1 MKRRKITYPV
11 ARTHTKGV
19 PRAGAGPE
27 VAAVRPNL
35 VSIDLTAGV
44 GRANLKVGALV
55 RIAGAGLYAGEEA
68 TIERLIAGV
77 IPAATVRTISGGTRR
92 VRTIDLEPIVGAR

>member
-27 VAAVRPNL
+27 VAMIRPNL

>member
-27 VAAVRPNL
+27 VAMVRPNL